1 MTQESA
7 ARIHELSPAQKREL
21 LRSLLVRERGASEP
35 PGSSSAPSH
44 GQRGLWFIQQLDAD
58 SCAYNMAWP
67 ARIESAL
74 DAGALHRAFIRL
86 VERHPALRTLFVQD
100 GDGVR
105 LETPQRWDSLLQF
118 RSHDASG
125 WSEAAVQDAVTA
137 AYRVPFQLQTG
148 PTLRVDLFTT
158 APDRHVLLV
167 VAHHI
172 AVDGWSMT
180 VLLRD
185 LGALY
190 TAERTGGRAAL
201 PALPWT
207 MQDHVAWQ
215 RRMLDGPAGAALW
228 QRWRERLSGELPVLE
243 LSPGAPRT
251 RQRAG
256 GRSAAFALDA
266 ELSAA
271 VRRLA
276 RQQGCTVYVVLLAA
290 YCVLLARGTRSDDL
304 VIGTPMAGRSR
315 DELRDMIGYFVNLVP
330 LRARVSPGLTFAG
343 LLAQLRDTV
352 LAAMDD
358 QDLPFDLLV
367 ERLRPERD
375 ASRGP
380 LVEALFEYR
389 QLQHEGELVWLTVTE
404 DDPQR
409 FAIGELACVGRYP
422 LVQQEGKFDL
432 QLEMADLSDAIA
444 GVWKYRPAIISD
456 DRIAGMTRHLSVL
469 LRAAVAR
476 PDAAVDALPIMD
488 DDERRQMLQL
498 SRARTRVDAPHR
510 LHRWFEAQAAAEPD
524 AIAVVDG
531 LDQLSYG
538 ELNRRAN
545 QIAHELRA
553 RGVVPGQL
561 VGLCVER
568 SAAIVIGQL
577 AILKAGA
584 AYLPLD
590 PELPADRLALYVRDA
605 DIAVALG
612 DAATQGRL
620 ALPGPGMLA
629 LDGLGR
635 GRPEDNLDLDV
646 EIDRDAPAYV
656 IYTSGSTGRPKGV
669 VISHHNVAR
678 LLVATQP
685 RFGFGPRD
693 VWTLF
698 HSYAFDFSVWEI
710 WGALL
715 HGGRLVVV
723 PRAATRS
730 PELLHALLCSEGVT
744 VLNQTPGAFRELSQ
758 IDELAG
764 SGAVLALRVVIFGG
778 EALAPGSLAG
788 WVQRHGDRPRLV
800 NMYGITETCVHV
812 SYRELS
818 QGDVLHATS
827 SPIGGAIDDLS
838 LYVLDD
844 HMALVP
850 AGVPG
855 EIYVGGPGL
864 AHGYLGRPGTT
875 AERFVPDPFGTEPGQ
890 RLYRTGDLARR
901 VPGSDDVEYLGRIDS
916 QVKIRGF
923 RIELGEIEHALRSQ
937 PAVRDAVV
945 VVDRQADGDQ
955 LLIAYV
961 VPRREAVAT
970 SDAELTAALRD
981 ALAARLPAYMVPAAI
996 VATERLPLNHNGKL
1010 DRKLLPAWRTA
1021 RAADNYEPPRSELER
1036 RLAAIWTEL
1045 LPVER
1050 VGRGDRFF
1058 HIGGHSLL
1066 ATRLILRVRHEL
1078 AVELPILEIFEHPM
1092 LAEFAARVAAALPD
1106 APPDAPADA
1115 IARVDRS
1122 AAAPLGLAQHR
1133 LWFLDRLDAGNP
1145 VYNVPMQFRLSGR
1158 LDRDALARSL
1168 ETIAAR
1174 HEVLRTSFP
1183 VVAGQPVQR
1192 IAPPADFALSVVD
1205 LRELA
1210 PDVAEAR
1217 AHEIATAAYHEPF
1230 DLGAGPLWRG
1240 QLLIL
1245 GDDEHWLVL
1254 CAHHAVLDGWSVNLY
1269 LGELTALYLAAV
1281 TGAAPVLPALD
1292 VQYVDF
1298 SEWQRHRLAGDAL
1311 RPQIEYWKA
1320 QLADAPTVL
1329 EIPGDRP
1336 RPPVQRFRGGMVPFA
1351 LTAQQTRAVR
1361 RLALDEQATP
1371 FIVLLAAFQALLH
1384 RWTGQRDLLVGSPVA
1399 GRPRREV
1406 EHLLGCFVNNLVFRA
1421 RFDAVPAFRALLR
1434 ATRSDALGA
1443 YEHQDLPFEVLVDV
1457 LAVERDLS
1465 RNPVFQVMFALQNTP
1480 RSALEIPGL
1489 RMASVMPDSRIAKFD
1504 LSLNLTE
1511 DAAGFTGFFEY
1522 NSELYDRQT
1531 IEGLAGSFAALLDH
1545 ALGDPDCPVD
1555 RLDVLSDAQRR
1566 RVLEAWNPA
1575 RDTAPPRRTI
1585 GEQFTAQLAARGA
1598 ERCLITRRGALS
1610 YAEVAARAGEVARW
1624 LVREGTGPG
1633 IRVGICMDRT
1643 AELPIAMLGVLL
1655 AGGACVP
1662 MDPKYPRDRLAFMAA
1677 DSGAALVIADARGSD
1692 VLSGWAGRV
1701 VSADDVARPAGD
1713 AVPSVELPRGASD
1726 DLAYVIYTS
1735 GSTGRPKG
1743 VALSHRGVAALV
1755 AWSTRVYSDDDLA
1768 GVLASTSVC
1777 FDLSIFE
1784 LFVTWSR
1791 GGAVVLVEDLLEL
1804 QASPLAGEVRLI
1816 NTVPSAMTELLRMNA
1831 VPATARII
1839 NLAGEPI
1846 RQALVDG
1853 LYALGSVRDV
1863 YNLYGPTEDTVYS
1876 TFARLERHAEG
1887 SPPIGVAIDHGRA
1900 YVLDDHMAPV
1910 PIGVAGELYLG
1921 GEGLAD
1927 GYLNQPALTAQ
1938 RFVPDPFSDPVGA
1951 PGARL
1956 YRTGDLAR
1964 WRSNGQLEFLGRNDG
1979 QVKLRGYRIEL
1990 GEIEEALARHP
2001 RVREAAVLVRSD
2013 AALGP
2018 RLVAYVATGD
2028 GERCEPAALRDHLA
2042 ATLPSYMVPASY
2054 VIQAA
2059 LPHTPNGKI
2068 DRRALPAIEPAP
2080 APPRAHHA
2088 APATAIEDQ
2097 VLATWRRVLARPE
2110 VGVDDNFFDLGGHSL
2125 LMTQVHVLLEDQF
2138 PGRARLSELFQY
2150 PTVRL
2155 LAAFLAGGD
2164 HPAGG
2169 DDQHGRERA
2178 ALRKRQRQ
2186 SRRAGRGGGA

>member
-1 MTQESA
+1 MIQESA
-7 ARIHELSPAQKREL
+7 PRIDELSAAQKREL
-21 LRSLLVRERGASEP
+21 LLSLLVRERGASRS
-35 PGSSSAPSH
+35 PGSSRSPSH
-44 GQRGLWFIQQLDAD
+44 GQRGLWFIQQLAPD

-74 DAGALHRAFIRL
+74 DVGALHRAFVRL

-100 GDGVR
+100 GDDLR
-105 LETPQRWDSLLQF
+105 LESPERWEPLLQF
-118 RSHDASG
+118 QHHDTSR
-125 WSEAAVQDAVTA
+125 WSDAVVQDAVNTA
-137 AYRVPFQLQTG
+137 YSVPFQLSTG

-180 VLLRD
+180 VLPRD

-190 TAERTGGRAAL
+190 AAECTGVPATL
-201 PALPWT
+201 PALAWT
-207 MQDHVAWQ
+207 MHDHAAWQ

-228 QRWRERLSGELPVLE
+228 QRWRDRLSGELPVLE
-243 LSPGAPRT
+243 LSPGAQRT
-251 RQRAG
+251 RQRLD
-256 GRSAAFALDA
+256 GRSAVFTLDA

-276 RQQGCTVYVVLLAA
+276 KQRGCTVYVVLLAA
-290 YCVLLARGTRSDDL
+290 YCVLLARYTHSDDL
-304 VIGTPMAGRSR
+304 LIGTPMAGRNR

-352 LAAMDD
+352 LAAMND

-389 QLQHEGELVWLTVTE
+389 QLQREGELLWLTVTK

-409 FAIGELACVGRYP
+409 FDIGGLERVGRYP

-432 QLEMADLSDAIA
+432 QLEMADISDAIT

-456 DRIAGMTRHLSVL
+456 DRIAGMTRHLGVL
-469 LRAAVAR
+469 LRGAVAR
-476 PDAAVDALPIMD
+476 PDTAVDALPIMD
-488 DDERRQMLQL
+488 EEERRQVLRL
-498 SRARTRVDAPHR
+498 SQARASVDAPGL
-510 LHRWFEAQAAAEPD
+510 LHRWFEAQVAAQPD

-561 VGLCVER
+561 VGLCVQR
-568 SAAIVIGQL
+568 SAGIVIGQL

-590 PELPADRLALYVRDA
+590 PELPADRLARYVRDA
-605 DIAVALG
+605 GIAIALG
-612 DAATQGRL
+612 DAAARELL
-620 ALPGPGMLA
+620 ALPGPGVLA
-629 LDGLGR
+629 LDDLGR
-635 GRPEDNLDLDV
+635 GRPACDLDV
-646 EIDRDAPAYV
+646 EVDRDAPAYV

-669 VISHHNVAR
+669 VVSHHNVSR
-678 LLVATQP
+678 LLIATEP
-685 RFGFGPRD
+685 RFGFGARD

-723 PRAATRS
+723 SREATRS
-730 PELLHALLCSEGVT
+730 PELLHALLCSEAVT
-744 VLNQTPGAFRELSQ
+744 VLNHTPGAFRELSQ
-758 IDELAG
+758 IDELVGAG
-764 SGAVLALRVVIFGG
+764 ATLALRVVIFGG
-778 EALAPGSLAG
+778 EALAPGSLTD

-818 QGDVLHATS
+818 RDDVAHATT

-838 LYVLDD
+838 MYVLDD

-855 EIYVGGPGL
+855 EIHVGGPGL
-864 AHGYLGRPGTT
+864 AHGYLGRPGLT
-875 AERFVPDPFGTEPGQ
+875 AERFVPDPFSAEPGQ

-923 RIELGEIEHALRSQ
+923 RIELGEIEHALRGQ

-945 VVDRQADGDQ
+945 VAERQADGDQ

-970 SDAELTAALRD
+970 SDAELAAVLRD
-981 ALAARLPAYMVPAAI
+981 TLASALPGYMVPTAI
-996 VATERLPLNHNGKL
+996 VTTERLPLNHNGKV
-1010 DRKLLPAWRTA
+1010 DRKLLPPWRTA
-1021 RAADNYEPPRSELER
+1021 RAVDNYEPPRSDLER

-1058 HIGGHSLL
+1058 HVGGHSLL

-1078 AVELPILEIFEHPM
+1078 GVKLPILEIFEHPM

-1106 APPDAPADA
+1106 APPEAPADA

-1122 AAAPLGLAQHR
+1122 VLAPLGLAQHR

-1145 VYNVPMQFRLSGR
+1145 VYNVPMLLRLSGR
-1158 LDRDALARSL
+1158 LDRDALTRSL

-1192 IAPPADFALSVVD
+1192 IAPPAELALPVIDLLALSA
-1205 LRELA
+1205 ET
-1210 PDVAEAR
+1210 AEAR
-1217 AHEIATAAYHEPF
+1217 AHEIASAAYHEPF

-1245 GDDEHWLVL
+1245 ADDHHWLVL

-1281 TGAAPVLPALD
+1281 TGTTPAIPAIEI
-1292 VQYVDF
+1292 QYVDF
-1298 SEWQRHRLAGDAL
+1298 SEWQRHRLAGDSL

-1320 QLADAPTVL
+1320 QLAGAPTVL

-1336 RPPVQRFRGGMVPFA
+1336 RPPVQRFRGGMVAFA
-1351 LTAQQTRAVR
+1351 LTTQQVEAVR
-1361 RLALDEQATP
+1361 RVSLDEQATP
-1371 FIVLLAAFQALLH
+1371 FIVVLAAFQALLH
-1384 RWTGQRDLLVGSPVA
+1384 RYTGQSDLLVGSPIA

-1421 RFDAVPAFRALLR
+1421 RFDARPVFRELLR

-1443 YEHQDLPFEVLVDV
+1443 YEHQDLPFEVLVEV
-1457 LAVERDLS
+1457 LEVERDLS

-1480 RSALEIPGL
+1480 RSAQEIPGL
-1489 RMASVMPDSRIAKFD
+1489 SMAAVMPDSRIAKFD
-1504 LSLNLTE
+1504 LSLNLAE
-1511 DAAGFTGFFEY
+1511 DGAGFRGFFEY
-1522 NSELYDRQT
+1522 NSDLYDRET
-1531 IEGLAGSFAALLDH
+1531 IEGLAGSFATLLDH
-1545 ALGDPDCPVD
+1545 ALRDPDCPVD
-1555 RLDVLSDAQRR
+1555 RLEVLSDAQRR

-1575 RDTAPPRRTI
+1575 RHAAPPRSTI
-1585 GEQFTAQLAARGA
+1585 GEQFIAQLAARGA
-1598 ERCLITRRGALS
+1598 QRCLITRDNVLS
-1610 YAEVAARAGEVARW
+1610 YDEVAARASDIARRLVGEGV
-1624 LVREGTGPG
+1624 GPD
-1633 IRVGICMDRT
+1633 IRVGICMNRT
-1643 AELPIAMLGVLL
+1643 PELPIAMLGVLL

-1677 DSGAALVIADARGSD
+1677 DSGATLVIADARGAE
-1692 VLSGWAGRV
+1692 VLFGWSGRV
-1701 VSADDVARPAGD
+1701 LPADELARSAGD
-1713 AVPSVELPRGASD
+1713 AVRDVGPPRGACD

-1755 AWSTRVYSDDDLA
+1755 QWSTRVYSDDDLA

-1791 GGAVVLVEDLLEL
+1791 GGTVVLVEDLLEL
-1804 QASPLAGEVRLI
+1804 QASPIAGEVRLI

-1831 VPATARII
+1831 VPITARVI

-1846 RQALVDG
+1846 RQALVG
-1853 LYALGSVRDV
+1853 ALYALGSVRDV

-1887 SPPIGVAIDHGRA
+1887 SPPIGVAIDHGRV
-1900 YVLDDHMAPV
+1900 YVLDDHLAPV

-1927 GYLNQPALTAQ
+1927 GYLNQPALTAL
-1938 RFVPDPFSDPVGA
+1938 RFVPDPFGV

-1964 WRSNGQLEFLGRNDG
+1964 WRSIGQLEFMGRNDG
-1979 QVKLRGYRIEL
+1979 QVKLRGFRIEL

-2001 RVREAAVLVRSD
+2001 RVREAAVVVRSD

-2028 GERCEPAALRDHLA
+2028 RDSCEPRALRDHLH

-2080 APPRAHHA
+2080 VPPPARYT

-2097 VLATWRRVLARPE
+2097 VLATWRRVLALPE
-2110 VGVDDNFFDLGGHSL
+2110 AGVDDNFFDLGGHSL
-2125 LMTQVHVLLEDQF
+2125 LMTQVHVLLEEQF

-2150 PTVRL
+2150 PTVRS
-2155 LAAFLAGGD
+2155 LAVFLASGD
-2164 HPAGG
+2164 HPSDG
-2169 DDQHGRERA
+2169 DDQHGRDRA
-2178 ALRKRQRQ
+2178 AFRKRQRQ
-2186 SRRAGRGGGA
+2186 SRPAGRGGDA